1 MRHRPHSPNEAGAQ
15 PPPKV
20 EHAEWSETRGLID
33 FGWGRCALQANG
45 DLLALRAEA
54 AEEEDLQ
61 RVQDII
67 TRDIERFG
75 SREHLKVSWQQP
87 GPPNSPADQSG

>member
-1 MRHRPHSPNEAGAQ
+1 MRHRPHSPNERDAQ

-20 EHAEWSETRGLID
+20 KHAEWSETRGSID
-33 FGWGRCALQANG
+33 FGWGRCTLQANG
-45 DLLALRAEA
+45 DLLTLRAEA
-54 AEEEDLQ
+54 ADEEDLQ

-75 SREHLKVSWQQP
+75 SREHLKVSWHRP
-87 GPPNSPADQSG
+87 DPPISAPAP